1 MKDEASQKPKRTI
14 FPSLIW
20 EGGKRGYKF
29 SIYFVQDCGY
39 IVRERGRI
47 SGRHFSPSLPQ
58 SESNFLARMLFL
70 TGLDCSQSPIF
81 PCDRRDRARLT
92 INGGHLDFQL
102 YRGGGRR
109 GFLASSQTVPRPL
122 SRLDT
127 LPQVRDSVL
136 IGFDRYLPAVKNASA
151 SSFALTVKSGI
162 IAPSSIK
169 HFTPFTRITR
179 KVTFLCKM
187 FVTALSLG
195 DVNSVLY
202 YLVVLLGPR
211 GSWAKLFEARL
222 TLALV

>member
-39 IVRERGRI
+39 VVRERGRI
-47 SGRHFSPSLPQ
+47 WGRHFSPSLPQ

-81 PCDRRDRARLT
+81 PCDRRDRVRLT

-136 IGFDRYLPAVKNASA
+136 KIKMAAINGKTRSISTISRKN
-151 SSFALTVKSGI
+151 
-162 IAPSSIK
+162 
-169 HFTPFTRITR
+169 
-179 KVTFLCKM
+179 
-187 FVTALSLG
+187 
-195 DVNSVLY
+195 
-202 YLVVLLGPR
+202 R
-211 GSWAKLFEARL
+211 GL
-222 TLALV
+222 